1 MPTCSKCHPVHDL
14 GRICPHQG
22 PGLAVW
28 EQGYDQGRVDE
39 RARWTLD
46 GSTHYEGCETYHPRC
61 EARMLRVIVTDL
73 VAELRTYPDLAAL
86 VDWAEARLREVGD
99 E

>member
-46 GSTHYEGCETYHPRC
+46 GSTHYEGCE
-61 EARMLRVIVTDL
+61 RVIVTDL

-86 VDWAEARLREVGD
+86 VDWAEARLREVGN